1 MQRQNKNMT
10 ERIKRDEMKRVHA
23 FVQLAY
29 DNDPRVIQHKKE
41 QVDAKDAAKRAK
53 EEAARAEAA
62 KREAAAEAVR
72 ESERAKAAEADAA
85 KAAEKEG
92 AASAKRE
99 KEKQRSALKKA
110 RKELRALGEAG
121 AWAARAADLELLAA
135 ALPVEQLTELHAT
148 LVGAANVGGVH
159 GEAAGAEALAAVGAQ
174 LTAEVE
180 RVVGAQK

>member
-1 MQRQNKNMT
+1 MT

-72 ESERAKAAEADAA
+72 ESERA

-159 GEAAGAEALAAVGAQ
+159 GEAA
-174 LTAEVE
+174 
-180 RVVGAQK
+180 